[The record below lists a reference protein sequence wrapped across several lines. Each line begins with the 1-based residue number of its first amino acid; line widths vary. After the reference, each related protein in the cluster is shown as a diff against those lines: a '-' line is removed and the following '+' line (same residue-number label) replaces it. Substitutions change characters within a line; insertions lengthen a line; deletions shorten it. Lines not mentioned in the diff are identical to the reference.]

1 MSGSQKKKSTFKNNL
16 QNSEQLLLLLSSNRH
31 HVDSGMGQAGD
42 KLRLMKTRVVM
53 IMTGRASGRT
63 GDSEYQA
70 FGKLEVLVT
79 EDLEAKLSICHMV

>member
-1 MSGSQKKKSTFKNNL
+1 
-16 QNSEQLLLLLSSNRH
+16 
-31 HVDSGMGQAGD
+31 MGQAGD

-53 IMTGRASGRT
+53 MMTGRASGRT

-79 EDLEAKLSICHMV
+79 EDLEAKLSICHTV